1 MKNITKLSVFDFDG
15 TLVNTPLPDTGR
27 QIYQDKTGQ
36 VWPHKGWWG
45 QADSLDMKVF
55 DMPSNPSVIAAYK
68 AEKANPQTGVI
79 MLTGRLQK
87 LGGFVKNILDSKG
100 LTFDGYYYNTGCST
114 DYAKKKTMDKLL
126 AEFPNIEVIE
136 MWDDRLEH
144 IPIFQEWG
152 DEKVS
157 QGILKDFKINV
168 VVSENHK

>member
-55 DMPSNPSVIAAYK
+55 DIPSNPSVIAAYK
-68 AEKANPQTGVI
+68 TEKANPQTGVI

-87 LGGFVKNILDSKG
+87 LGGFVKNILDSMG
-100 LTFDGYYYNTGCST
+100 LTFDGYYYNTGGST